1 MKGKSLK
8 WLRILHI
15 ISAGIWFGATVCIGG
30 LAVICLSNPDAAEFL
45 VTAPLVPELYRKMI
59 LPAALFTI
67 LQGLVYGFFTEWGFL
82 KHRWVTIKWIFT
94 ILLIPCIGAGGIG
107 QMFALIDKVKSSGLN
122 GGLHDGGLV
131 LLFIS
136 LQILIMLIMI
146 GISVYKPWK
155 KKSAV
160 KQQIFWLTDKPPV
173 EIGYD
178 SSDSLNTIR

>member
-107 QMFALIDKVKSSGLN
+107 QMFALIDKVKSSGLKPTREIVITGEPKGEN
-122 GGLHDGGLV
+122 TAAMLKLV
-131 LLFIS
+131 QEHYLPDTVTVFKPGSSFLL
-136 LQILIMLIMI
+136 
-146 GISVYKPWK
+146 V
-155 KKSAV
+155 
-160 KQQIFWLTDKPPV
+160 
-173 EIGYD
+173 
-178 SSDSLNTIR
+178 